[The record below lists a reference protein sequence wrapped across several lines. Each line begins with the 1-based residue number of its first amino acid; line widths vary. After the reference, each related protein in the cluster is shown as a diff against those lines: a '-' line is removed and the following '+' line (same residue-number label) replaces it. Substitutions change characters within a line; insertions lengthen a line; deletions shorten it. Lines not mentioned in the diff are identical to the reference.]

1 MFPVSLLVLRM
12 VPLALTHVQ
21 DANHVTVRRPQR
33 SYGHVT
39 LRVVNALASPVS
51 TGQTVGSALQDSG
64 TTDPTDARVSEH
76 VTCDCGH
83 LSIQD

>member
-1 MFPVSLLVLRM
+1 M

-21 DANHVTVRRPQR
+21 GANHVTAMRPQR

-39 LRVVNALASPVS
+39 LRVVSAHASPAS
-51 TGQTVGSALQDSG
+51 TGQTVGSVLQDSG

-83 LSIQD
+83 FSIQD